1 MANLK
6 DIKSRI
12 QSVKN
17 TQKITRAMKMV
28 AAAKV
33 KKAEYTVKASR
44 PFTEELMVM
53 FKRMLATV
61 GEIKNDGE
69 KFELAINNY
78 PELLTR
84 REVKTE
90 GLVVVTS
97 NKGLAGAYNANI
109 VRTVLKR
116 IEENKKQ
123 GIETKLYI
131 VGQKGISSLKHKTD
145 AEVLKTYTA
154 VIDNPSA
161 TGANIIAEDI
171 ADDYVNGIID
181 KIEVVTTR
189 FNNMM
194 SYSVQQWEVLPVEID
209 CGGDENKLD
218 ALMEFIPNDKAI
230 LKKIMPMYITN
241 EIFQAVLEAYAS
253 ELASR
258 MTAMSAA
265 SNNAEQMI
273 SDLTVAYNKER
284 QSAITNELIEIVS
297 GAAALDK

>member
-131 VGQKGISSLKHKTD
+131 VGQKGIFSLQHKTD

-284 QSAITNELIEIVS
+284 QSAITNELIESVS

>member
-230 LKKIMPMYITN
+230 LKKI
-241 EIFQAVLEAYAS
+241 FFL
-253 ELASR
+253 
-258 MTAMSAA
+258 
-265 SNNAEQMI
+265 
-273 SDLTVAYNKER
+273 YNIK
-284 QSAITNELIEIVS
+284 
-297 GAAALDK
+297 

>member
-131 VGQKGISSLKHKTD
+131 VGQKGIFSLQHKTD

>member
-1 MANLK
+1 MASLK
-6 DIKSRI
+6 DIKNRI

-28 AAAKV
+28 ASAKV

-44 PFTEELMVM
+44 PFTDELMTM
-53 FKRMLATV
+53 FKRMLSTV
-61 GEIKNDGE
+61 GDIKNDGD
-69 KFELAINNY
+69 KFEHAINNY

-84 REVKTE
+84 REIKTE

-116 IEENKKQ
+116 IEDNKKN
-123 GIETKLYI
+123 GVDTKLYVI
-131 VGQKGISSLKHKTD
+131 GQKGISALQHKPDVSIVKHYLSIMDKPT
-145 AEVLKTYTA
+145 
-154 VIDNPSA
+154 S
-161 TGANIIAEDI
+161 TGANLIAEDI
-171 ADDYVNGIID
+171 AEDYVNEVIDNIEII
-181 KIEVVTTR
+181 TTR

-194 SYSVQQWEVLPVEID
+194 SYSVQQWEVLPVEIEHKD
-209 CGGDENKLD
+209 TPKLD
-218 ALMEFIPNDKAI
+218 ALMEFTPNAKAI
-230 LKKIMPMYITN
+230 LEKIVPMYITN
-241 EIFQAVLEAYAS
+241 EIFQAVLEASAS

-273 SDLTVAYNKER
+273 NNLTIAYNKER

-297 GAAALDK
+297 GASALGK

>member
-90 GLVVVTS
+90 GVVVVTS